1 MEYKPDK
8 EKIVKRIAGF
18 FKEGDYVN
26 LGIGLPTK
34 VGNYIPD
41 DGSVVLQS
49 ENGFLGLG
57 PAPEK
62 GCEIENLENAGGEL
76 VTIQTGG
83 SYFDSAFS
91 FGIIRGGHIDYTV
104 LGVFEV
110 DQKGNLANYKVPGK
124 MVPGMGGAMDLV
136 VGARTV
142 IAASLHFDKSGNSKL
157 CRECRLPNTA
167 RSQVNIVVT
176 DLGVFIVGND
186 KFILEEVFEPY
197 NVDYVLEH
205 TNADIEVA
213 EKCKVVTV

>member
-8 EKIVKRIAGF
+8 EIIVKRIAAF

-34 VGNYIPD
+34 VGNYIPE
-41 DGSVVLQS
+41 DGTVVLQS

-57 PAPEK
+57 PAPAE
-62 GCEIENLENAGGEL
+62 GCETENLENAGGEF
-76 VTIQTGG
+76 VSIQTGG

-142 IAASLHFDKSGNSKL
+142 IAASLHFDKNGNSKL
-157 CRECRLPNTA
+157 CRECSLPITA
-167 RSQVNIVVT
+167 KAQVNIVVT
-176 DLGVFIVGND
+176 DLGVFNVGDD
-186 KFILEEVFEPY
+186 KFILKEVFQPY
-197 NVDYVLEH
+197 SIDYVLEH
-205 TNADIEVA
+205 TAADIEVA
-213 EKCKVVTV
+213 EDCRTVAF

>member
-57 PAPEK
+57 PAPKE
-62 GCEIENLENAGGEL
+62 GEEIEDLENAGGES

-83 SYFDSAFS
+83 SYFDSAVS

-110 DQKGNLANYKVPGK
+110 DQMGNLANYKIPGK
-124 MVPGMGGAMDLV
+124 MAPGMGGAMDLV

-142 IAASLHFDKSGNSKL
+142 IAATLHFDKYGNSKL
-157 CRECRLPNTA
+157 MKRCTLPLTA
-167 RSQVNIVVT
+167 KSQVDYVVT
-176 DLGVFIVGND
+176 DLGVFKTGDD

-197 NVDYVLEH
+197 SIDYVVEN
-205 TNADIEVA
+205 TSADIEVA
-213 EKCKVVTV
+213 EGCCVKSV